1 MQWDS
6 IGDSYCSIARALS
19 VVGDRWTLLILR
31 EAFADARRFDDF
43 RQRLGIARN
52 VLSTRLRGLVADGVL
67 ERVPSRESPRRM
79 EYRLTEKG
87 RDLYPVLVSLLR
99 WGDRWLAGDEG
110 PPLLLMHRSC
120 GCEANPSLRCDACGD
135 ELRSQDMRARLPAGW
150 VARAGTSP
158 GSTRR

>member
-1 MQWDS
+1 MQWEA

-52 VLSTRLRGLVADGVL
+52 VLSARLRGLVRDGVL
-67 ERVPSRESPRRM
+67 ERVPSSASPRRF

-99 WGDRWLAGDEG
+99 WGDRWLAGQEG
-110 PPLLLMHRSC
+110 PPLLLMHQPC
-120 GCEANPSLRCDACGD
+120 GCEANPSLRCESCGE
-135 ELRSQDMRARLPAGW
+135 ELHSRDVRARLRAGL
-150 VARAGTSP
+150 VARASQ
-158 GSTRR
+158 